1 MNLITFLENLVFTKG
16 FTMLSIALAKQK
28 VLFYKR

>member
-1 MNLITFLENLVFTKG
+1 LNLITFLETLLLQKV